1 MPETYVWY
9 NNAMKL
15 PKKILSFLAFFIFG
29 FSFFAFSNEKWFS
42 LRSPSQETFLSS
54 EVRLSKFAII
64 SDIHSDYKNLERA
77 LLLVEE
83 NKNDFLIITGDL
95 TTLGKKEEL
104 EEVKKILDKSGL
116 RYFVIPG
123 NHDLWAGEQLK
134 VDIYGEVFDYSYKSL
149 KEDGIKYILINNG
162 SDYGIDE
169 KQEKWLES
177 EVEECPQVYCLV
189 FMHIPLNH
197 PKSIYIMGEENPEVA
212 SQAANLIKLLSE
224 NKIKEVFA
232 GHLHSSSSYIL
243 ENLATNI
250 VGAITSNRNF
260 ESPKY
265 LEVTLEKRG
274 EEIIL
279 GKKEVFLSP

>member
-1 MPETYVWY
+1 V
-9 NNAMKL
+9 KIF
-15 PKKILSFLAFFIFG
+15 KKILPFVAFFILG
-29 FSFFAFSNEKWFS
+29 LSLVVFSNEKGFFFKE
-42 LRSPSQETFLSS
+42 SPSQVTPKNPESLH
-54 EVRLSKFAII
+54 KFAII